1 MRTPPERNPNQLFN
15 NADSFGIVFDEA
27 WQLHNRE
34 NPGHSLS
41 RQEKLELIL
50 AELGHHPFAESSPEL
65 IRQVAEFRL
74 RLLRL

>member
-27 WQLHNRE
+27 WRRHSLE
-34 NPGHSLS
+34 NPDHVLS
-41 RQEKLELIL
+41 RSEKLELIVGQ
-50 AELGHHPFAESSPEL
+50 LGHHPFAESSPEL

>member
-27 WQLHNRE
+27 WRRHNLE
-34 NPGHSLS
+34 NPNHALS
-41 RQEKLELIL
+41 RAEKLELIL
-50 AELGHHPFAESSPEL
+50 GQLAGHPFAESSPEL